1 MLKAFK
7 EEILTSF
14 RNANSKACVATEP
27 TTPPPVT
34 TSKGLTPANPPVG
47 GLDANDATIL
57 NVLENISHYS
67 TPPRS
72 ADRVTFSE
80 GRPHNVRRD
89 LTSSPRMDA
98 GNHGVTAFS
107 ANSKTNEQNEPA
119 MGDNGDRDRAETVD
133 DPMHRRTSKRLRL
146 VPPPMISDYQ
156 CRQLFSTVHVKAKW
170 WVFDILMR
178 LVRSTCYNHVGC
190 SGATKPE
197 FLDSR
202 FVSILCKNYERFK
215 KSKAK
220 DSYVFPKGL
229 VDCTVKCCSYGNAS
243 TRFYLPLYVAK
254 KHWIG
259 LCVDFTAVKIY
270 VLDCNPAVCGDSELT
285 RELLPISD
293 MFPYLLKF
301 CGLLEVPG
309 NNPLC
314 QERVK
319 GVAQNNN
326 STEAALTAALLIQ
339 THPFYQYIFL
349 LIKIRHKFAQH

>member
-1 MLKAFK
+1 M
-7 EEILTSF
+7 
-14 RNANSKACVATEP
+14 
-27 TTPPPVT
+27 
-34 TSKGLTPANPPVG
+34 
-47 GLDANDATIL
+47 
-57 NVLENISHYS
+57 
-67 TPPRS
+67 
-72 ADRVTFSE
+72 
-80 GRPHNVRRD
+80 
-89 LTSSPRMDA
+89 
-98 GNHGVTAFS
+98 
-107 ANSKTNEQNEPA
+107 Q
-119 MGDNGDRDRAETVD
+119 
-133 DPMHRRTSKRLRL
+133 
-146 VPPPMISDYQ
+146 
-156 CRQLFSTVHVKAKW
+156 
-170 WVFDILMR
+170 VFDILMR

-202 FVSILCKNYERFK
+202 FVSMLCKNYERFN

-229 VDCTVKCCSYGNAS
+229 VDCTIKCCSSGNAS

-259 LCVDFTAVKIY
+259 LCVDFTVAKIY
-270 VLDCNPAVCGDSELT
+270 VLDCNPAVCASELT

-293 MFPYLLKF
+293 MFPYMLKF
-301 CGLLEVPG
+301 YGLLEVPG

-326 STEAALTAALLIQ
+326 STEAALTVALLIQ
-339 THPFYQYIFL
+339 TNPFYQYIFL